1 MANYYITYAGQEYDL
16 PQYTFAIADMIE
28 KQEVINSGNTKFK
41 DKCKSMY
48 DLLSKLLGED
58 AITNLVGKFTES
70 DPNTI
75 NIFYLMVVRA
85 YAKPLEEYN
94 EENATIDLD
103 KYQVDKIV
111 NLVEALDKASKIK
124 V

>member
-1 MANYYITYAGQEYDL
+1 
-16 PQYTFAIADMIE
+16 
-28 KQEVINSGNTKFK
+28 
-41 DKCKSMY
+41 
-48 DLLSKLLGED
+48 
-58 AITNLVGKFTES
+58 
-70 DPNTI
+70 
-75 NIFYLMVVRA
+75 MVVRA

-111 NLVEALDKASKIK
+111 NLVEALDKASRIK

>member
-1 MANYYITYAGQEYDL
+1 MCESLCLIKKTHHL

>member
-1 MANYYITYAGQEYDL
+1 
-16 PQYTFAIADMIE
+16 
-28 KQEVINSGNTKFK
+28 
-41 DKCKSMY
+41 MY

-85 YAKPLEEYN
+85 YGKPLEEYN

>member
-28 KQEVINSGNTKFK
+28 KQEVINSGNAKFK

-48 DLLSKLLGED
+48 DLLSKLLGEETL
-58 AITNLVGKFTES
+58 TNLVGKFNDS

-75 NIFYLMVVRA
+75 NIFYLMVARA